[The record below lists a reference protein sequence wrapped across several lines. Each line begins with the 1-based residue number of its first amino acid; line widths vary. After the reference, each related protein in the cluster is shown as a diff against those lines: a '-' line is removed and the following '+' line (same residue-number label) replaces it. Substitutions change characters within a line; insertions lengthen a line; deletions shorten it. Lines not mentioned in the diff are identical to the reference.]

1 MNLPSNHFDA
11 EGQAHMVDVS
21 AKPNTVRIATAEAAI
36 RMLPQTAEMIRS
48 GSAKKGDVLGI
59 ARIAA
64 IGAVKST
71 STLIPLCHAIPIEG
85 VQVEFE
91 HAWADKIV
99 CRVTVKTTGRT
110 GVEMEALTGAS
121 VACLTIYDMC
131 KSVDRAMTIQ
141 DLRLLQK
148 SGGAS
153 GDYVA
158 TVVAS

>member
-1 MNLPSNHFDA
+1 
-11 EGQAHMVDVS
+11 MVDVS
-21 AKPNTVRIATAEAAI
+21 AKPMTVRIATAEGI
-36 RMLPQTAEMIRS
+36 IHMKPETAEMIRS

-64 IGAVKST
+64 IGAVKAT

-85 VQVEFE
+85 VEVEFE
-91 HAWADKIV
+91 AQGKDRWI
-99 CRVTVKTTGRT
+99 CRVTVRTTGRT

-131 KSVDRAMTIQ
+131 KSVDRAMCIEQ
-141 DLRLLQK
+141 VRLLAK

-153 GDYVA
+153 GDYVSA
-158 TVVAS
+158 